1 MKPTK
6 AVTVF
11 LLSYLFMSIFTGCQK
26 NTPAG
31 IETPFLRISWSSSSV
46 GSWEYTIKP
55 AGNSVEI
62 KLPVFE
68 IDGKQTPSLLS
79 RLTES
84 GQPITL
90 RNGVTEYVYEGAFQ
104 SDTTLHLQVRF
115 RVASDNSIIRFC
127 YTLKSSREHKLT
139 KESGADNLFYLSY
152 SLAKLPETKEI
163 RLSVFNEV
171 IHSCN
176 LSETKI
182 HETDFASSGSIIGP
196 ILLGSNGTTT
206 FLCAY
211 EHDSMYPNN
220 FLEFDLSPDKTARLC
235 AVKGNYYAG
244 QAADGFST
252 IWFDA
257 GGVSGKEAKMAD
269 QFRTFMLKYQSLN
282 TESRKPYIFY
292 NTWGRQERVKW
303 AGGQY
308 LTTMN
313 LDYTLKEID
322 RAHEMGIEYY
332 VLDAGWFN
340 RAGDWGVNLKNFP
353 DGFRQIRAK
362 LDIYG
367 MKLGVWM
374 DPAKAAV
381 TSRAYR
387 EYLSSTETRG
397 GKPDEPSL
405 VWETEESVDLCLV
418 SPYWEF
424 YADVL
429 IQRYKD
435 LGIGYFYL
443 DGVGQSGCDDPGHY
457 HGTGQNTREERQ
469 ESYGFLLPVYLGKIM
484 EKVCTACP
492 DVIFDFDVTEP
503 RRIGVGLQFL
513 ANGRYF
519 SLNNGPYFKNF
530 DLGESLLP
538 NKCHNIFIQPG
549 PARTWFMRSVLDY
562 DKWIPLNLFVANYQP
577 DDPRDSQIINLASL
591 VLGQNAV
598 WGEILKTSPEGVAL
612 FHDVLEKY
620 KLVREDVMI
629 ASPTHIGKPGDTPE
643 IYEKIN
649 PETGKGVVVI
659 FANSK
664 GAFSYYT
671 KNKVIADYW
680 NNEGVTVETGDNG
693 HAKIDAKFEGASAAI
708 VFFGV
713 K

>member
-1 MKPTK
+1 MDILK
-6 AVTVF
+6 
-11 LLSYLFMSIFTGCQK
+11 LLLKYILILLLFARCELESEEKIKTSLF
-26 NTPAG
+26 A
-31 IETPFLRISWSSSSV
+31 ISWSDTNV
-46 GSWEYTIKP
+46 DSWSYVINENGKTI
-55 AGNSVEI
+55 NM

-68 IDGKQTPSLLS
+68 IDGKLTPSLLS
-79 RLTES
+79 RLVEA

-104 SDTTLHLQVRF
+104 SDTTLRLQVRF
-115 RVASDNSIIRFC
+115 RVAADNPIVRFC
-127 YTLKSSREHKLT
+127 YTLKASGGCKLT
-139 KESGADNLFYLSY
+139 KASGADNLAYLSY
-152 SLAKLPETKEI
+152 SFTGFPDAKEI
-163 RLSVFNEV
+163 RLSVFNEM

-176 LSETKI
+176 LGEIKI
-182 HETDFASSGSIIGP
+182 YETDFASSGSVTGP
-196 ILLGSNGTTT
+196 ILLGSNGQTT

-220 FLEFDLSPDKTARLC
+220 FLEFDLGPDKTARLC

-308 LTTMN
+308 LNTMN

-353 DGFRQIRAK
+353 DGFRQIREK
-362 LDIYG
+362 LDSYG

-374 DPAKAAV
+374 DPAKAAI
-381 TSRAYR
+381 SSKAYQQNLNSMR
-387 EYLSSTETRG
+387 TRG

-405 VWETEESVDLCLV
+405 VWETEESVNLCLV

-424 YADVL
+424 YADKL
-429 IQRYKD
+429 IQLSKD
-435 LGIGYFYL
+435 LSIRYFYL
-443 DGVGQSGCDDPGHY
+443 DGVNQTGCDDPGHC
-457 HGTGQNTREERQ
+457 HGTAQNTREERQ
-469 ESYGFLLPVYLGKIM
+469 ESYGFLLPIYLEKIM
-484 EKVCTACP
+484 EKVSTACP
-492 DVIFDFDVTEP
+492 DAIFDFDVTEP

-519 SLNNGPYFKNF
+519 ILNNGPYFKNF

-562 DKWIPLNLFVANYQP
+562 DKWIPSNLFVANYQP
-577 DDPRDSQIINLASL
+577 DDPENSQIINLASL

-598 WGEILKTSPEGVAL
+598 WGEILKTSTEGVAL

-620 KLVREDVMI
+620 KQVRDEVVAANPI
-629 ASPTHIGKPGDTPE
+629 HIGKPGDTPE

-649 PETGKGVVVI
+649 PKTGKGLVVI

-693 HAKIDAKFEGASAAI
+693 HAKIDAKFEEASAAI